1 MFFFSLRF
9 GFFGFGIPLESLLPL
24 LALDPDRLLRALARA
39 RVGVRPLAVHR
50 EAAPVPQ
57 ALVADDLDLALDV
70 LTLLAAEVALH
81 LVVGVNVAPEPDDR
95 VLGEVPHPGVHA
107 HHGAVR
113 DLPGPGGADP
123 IDIGEADLEPLFP
136 GEVDPGDARHQP
148 CLCLWRGFVQIT
160 TIRPCRRT
168 ILHFSHIRLTLG
180 FTFTFLASWFGGRP
194 SRFICLSVS
203 EDYPAPGQIVR

>member
-1 MFFFSLRF
+1 
-9 GFFGFGIPLESLLPL
+9 
-24 LALDPDRLLRALARA
+24 

-81 LVVGVNVAPEPDDR
+81 LVVGVDVAPEPDDL
-95 VLGEVPHPGVHA
+95 VLGEVPHPGVRA

-123 IDIGEADLEPLFP
+123 IDISKADLEPLFA
-136 GEVDPGDARHQP
+136 GKVDPGDARHQP
-148 CLCLWRGFVQIT
+148 CLCLWRGFEQIT
-160 TIRPCRRT
+160 TTRPCRRT

-180 FTFTFLASWFGGRP
+180 LTFT
-194 SRFICLSVS
+194 
-203 EDYPAPGQIVR
+203 YPASFCVVLPFIGIGKLSGPVSGRTATARPGHGRRG